1 MFAALHYKIYMIHLQ
16 DFAKKLKSLVPLEP
30 QQQPNDK
37 MDYKALIIK
46 ELSALRMR
54 DSTTP
59 GGHFKVRAYDKVI
72 KQLGASGPIHSMED
86 VAAIEGIG
94 AKIHDKIEEILSTGG
109 LAAAEKARKDHSIDA
124 LEAFNKIHGVG
135 PVKAAE
141 LVKKG
146 IKTIE
151 ELAANQSALNENQR
165 KGLKYYYDFLE
176 RIPREEMEEHER
188 IICGASADAQLVG
201 SYRRGA
207 ATSGDIDVIVR
218 VAEGDEATVLKTI
231 VGALVK
237 TGYIIDTLAHG
248 AKKYMGVARLGA
260 GKARRLDIMVTSAAE
275 FPFAIFYF
283 TGSDQFNVA
292 VRKRAQDRGYSLN
305 EHGFTPAVKGI
316 VEEKDIFRALSMKY
330 VDPANRIDETSIVPC
345 RILRIKKLGE

>member
-1 MFAALHYKIYMIHLQ
+1 MFAWLHYKVYMTHLQ
-16 DFAKKLKSLVPLEP
+16 DLTKKLKAPASPPASIVC
-30 QQQPNDK
+30 DK
-37 MDYKALIIK
+37 MDYNALIIK

-72 KQLGASGPIHSMED
+72 KQLGASGPIYSMDD

-94 AKIHDKIEEILSTGG
+94 AKIHEKIEEILSTGG

-124 LEAFNKIHGVG
+124 LEAFNKIYGVG

-146 IKTIE
+146 FKTIE
-151 ELAANQSALNENQR
+151 EIAANKSALNENQR

-176 RIPREEMEEHER
+176 RIPREEMEQHER
-188 IICGASADAQLVG
+188 IICGASTDAQLVG

-218 VAEGDEATVLKTI
+218 ADSDEAAVLKKI
-231 VGALVK
+231 VGALVD
-237 TGYIIDTLAHG
+237 TGYIVDTLAHG
-248 AKKYMGVARLGA
+248 AKKYMGVARLGPEGA
-260 GKARRLDIMVTSAAE
+260 ARRIDIMVTSATE

-292 VRKRAQDRGYSLN
+292 VRKRAVDRGYSLN
-305 EHGFTPAVKGI
+305 EHGFTPAI
-316 VEEKDIFRALSMKY
+316 ANIAEEKDIFRALSMRY
-330 VDPANRIDETSIVPC
+330 VEPANRIDETSIVLL
-345 RILRIKKLGE
+345 RILRIKKLTE